1 MSEIESDRVPQHDP
15 PPDADLVQ
23 PEVDARDDSLVVE
36 GDDRDHVLPPTELD
50 PFTPDP
56 APPTQKA
63 RAALWAA
70 IAVSLFYLVVASA
83 TVPHLWIDPLGPML
97 KIAPI
102 MVLNL
107 VALAILEDR

>member
-70 IAVSLFYLVVASA
+70 IAVLLVV
-83 TVPHLWIDPLGPML
+83 
-97 KIAPI
+97 
-102 MVLNL
+102 
-107 VALAILEDR
+107 VAIVVYAAIR